1 MVARARAD
9 YLIALFTI
17 FCMTLAVGS
26 GGRPRPR
33 LSIGSIRGQ
42 AIADNPTAI
51 RGRPAGERMVS
62 RGQPSQRRG
71 RVLPP
76 PNVVCRLSQSL
87 SERERLRLPAPLL
100 PISLFFLFY
109 CPVFLS
115 PTHHGVAREQIR
127 RAIRPVHSSMG

>member
-1 MVARARAD
+1 MVTRARARAD

-71 RVLPP
+71 RVLSP
-76 PNVVCRLSQSL
+76 PNVVCWLSQSL

-100 PISLFFLFY
+100 HLPLL
-109 CPVFLS
+109 PLLL
-115 PTHHGVAREQIR
+115 ARLLIAHTSR
-127 RAIRPVHSSMG
+127 GGARTD